1 MDKEIRK
8 NIREVGG
15 LMTLGL
21 EMGISV
27 TLGYFMGS
35 WIDNW
40 FGTQPIFLILCIS
53 FGFGAAFMAVY
64 RAYKI
69 AKDVDNQG
77 EINGAGSSR

>member
-1 MDKEIRK
+1 MDKEIKK

-27 TLGYFMGS
+27 TLGYFMGT

-40 FGTQPIFLILCIS
+40 LGTQPIFLILCIL
-53 FGFGAAFMAVY
+53 FGFGAAFLAVY

-69 AKDVDNQG
+69 AKDIDNQG
-77 EINGAGSSR
+77 EINGTGSSR